1 MQSHCCW
8 LIFHFACPSRNHL
21 HHFSVKCTHTH
32 KQRKSNK
39 TKKGHL
45 CYKANTY
52 RKSRWFARLSF
63 NKVST
68 RGLESSLLEICKI
81 LLLPHLCSRQL
92 TSHRWFLGGSVL
104 NFHPSVTQAWTP
116 WKINLSL
123 DICPQRQI
131 VFSMKLTELSEHHVN
146 KCSPLW
152 GQLTPLKKYI
162 NNTKPAPYISC
173 MCFHIW
179 YCSACLSSK

>member
-1 MQSHCCW
+1 MLLTQRGHAEPLLLAYPPLCLPQSE
-8 LIFHFACPSRNHL
+8 PSPPFFCKMH
-21 HHFSVKCTHTH
+21 THTH
-32 KQRKSNK
+32 TKRKIKKN
-39 TKKGHL
+39 KKGHL
-45 CYKANTY
+45 FYKANTY

-68 RGLESSLLEICKI
+68 RGLETSLLEICKI

-92 TSHRWFLGGSVL
+92 TSHRGILGGSVL
-104 NFHPSVTQAWTP
+104 NFHPSVTQVWTP

-131 VFSMKLTELSEHHVN
+131 VFPMKLTELSEHHTN

-152 GQLTPLKKYI
+152 GQITPLKNI
-162 NNTKPAPYISC
+162 
-173 MCFHIW
+173 
-179 YCSACLSSK
+179 